1 MPNEKIRNR
10 ILKVRKSIVYLFPI
24 IFIISAFS
32 FFVLGDKEK
41 YQYEV
46 NVEFGMDIRNQ
57 LNKFQLNS
65 LLLETFNH
73 IPESYVFEMNYYR
86 ENYINDL
93 VSLLKDKTKCLIRL
107 NKVASLN
114 NQYVLNCII
123 TSLSPDEIEKTVS
136 QAHLVTN
143 SKYVNMHNENVI
155 KLLSYIDQRLDPKS
169 YHIKKIA
176 TYQLEYNIKNVFKDW
191 VLSSFFIIIS
201 IAFVLYF
208 LCLFLL
214 NIL

>member
-24 IFIISAFS
+24 IFIISALS

-46 NVEFGMDIRNQ
+46 NVEFGMNIRNQ

-65 LLLETFNH
+65 LLLETFNY

-86 ENYINDL
+86 ESYINDL
-93 VSLLKDKTKCLIRL
+93 VSLLKDKTQCLIRL

-114 NQYVLNCII
+114 NQYV
-123 TSLSPDEIEKTVS
+123 
-136 QAHLVTN
+136 
-143 SKYVNMHNENVI
+143 
-155 KLLSYIDQRLDPKS
+155 
-169 YHIKKIA
+169 
-176 TYQLEYNIKNVFKDW
+176 
-191 VLSSFFIIIS
+191 
-201 IAFVLYF
+201 
-208 LCLFLL
+208 
-214 NIL
+214 